1 MENLGIGLIAFLVFF
16 PMLIALFMLVGR
28 NNGLRSFFT
37 IFGAIFIAAG
47 SIVAACVFIPQ
58 GAQKFAVNA
67 DFAGV
72 GISHII
78 TIGALVVD
86 VILGLYV
93 IVKAAMYKKW
103 FVAILALAQIA
114 LVLWFDLTCAKDIE
128 VSNAL
133 YIDNFSII
141 MALIIGVVGSAIAV
155 YSLGYMK
162 DHHDGRHPDVKDRRP
177 TFFAVMFAFLGA
189 MFAIVFANN
198 LSWMFCAWEITT
210 VCSFALIGYD
220 KNEVSIKNS
229 FHQIMLN
236 LIGGLAFALA
246 LVWVAKTYQVLELD
260 QFITQ
265 TVEILTNTTSYSLVA
280 YVPILLFSLA
290 AFTKA
295 AQFPF
300 QSWLLG
306 AMVAPTPTSALLH
319 SSTMVKAGVF
329 LLIKL
334 APCFGMTL
342 PGYCVMTVGIAT
354 FLFASIAA
362 ISQTNAKRVLA
373 YSTIGNLGL
382 IVACAGVGTDGAV
395 WAGIFLIIF
404 HAVAKSLLFLAVGS
418 AEHQIGSRDIEDMD
432 LLFER
437 MPRLAR
443 LMCIGIMGMFIAPFG
458 MLVSKWAALAAFTD
472 SSNVVLILVLVFGSA
487 ATFMFWAKWLGKLLA
502 IAHGGSLC
510 KRSKG
515 GKKKAL
521 DKGADKGMA
530 NTTGALDAT
539 GGAAGAGADGAEGAA
554 GAGTDGVAGATA
566 ATTGAAAASGTAS
579 ASVYDENGEVI
590 NLEKGVHSSEWM
602 PLNLLALL
610 TVACCIVFPFV
621 SDCVVQ
627 PYLSTVFNNP
637 SADVSA
643 GNLWIMAV
651 IAFVVAVIFLGF
663 SGKTK
668 KKIVP
673 AYMAGVGISDTTR
686 TFKNS
691 FGAPVAATQRNWY
704 MNEVFPEK
712 KVSKIGVTVT
722 LVILILVFGF
732 VGQTLVQSKAV
743 VQNYTTEHAAYKGGT
758 WESEGID
765 YSTFDQY
772 YQQYISYYTQSKDQY
787 QSYGIETEGAFMD
800 YLYEQLS
807 QQANSSSSSE
817 STDTSGSTDATGE
830 TSSGE
835 ASSAT
840 ASEATTSEASG
851 TSADASGSTS
861 SAASSADTSTAS
873 GTASTSSATSGA
885 TSTSATQDSSAQGGN

>member
-1 MENLGIGLIAFLVFF
+1 MENLGIGLIAFLIFF
-16 PMLIALFMLVGR
+16 PMLIALFMLIGR

-58 GAQKFAVNA
+58 GAQKFAVSG

-72 GISHII
+72 SISHII
-78 TIGALVVD
+78 SLGALVID

-93 IVKAAMYKKW
+93 IIKAAKYRKW

-114 LVLWFDLTCAKDIE
+114 LVAWFDLICAKDIE

-141 MALIIGVVGSAIAV
+141 MALIIGVVGSAIAI

-198 LSWMFCAWEITT
+198 LTWMFCAWEITT

-220 KNEVSIKNS
+220 KNEISIKNS
-229 FHQIMLN
+229 FRQIMLN

-265 TVEILTNTTSYSLVA
+265 TVQILTNSTSYSLIT
-280 YVPILLFSLA
+280 YVPLLLFSLA

-300 QSWLLG
+300 HSWLLG

-362 ISQTNAKRVLA
+362 ISQSNAKRVLA
-373 YSTIGNLGL
+373 YSTISNLGL
-382 IVACAGVGTDGAV
+382 IVACAGVGSDGAV

-458 MLVSKWAALAAFTD
+458 MLVSKWAALAAFAD
-472 SSNVVLILVLVFGSA
+472 SSNVVLVLVLAFGSA

-502 IAHGGSLC
+502 IANGGGLC
-510 KRSKG
+510 KRDKNASK
-515 GKKKAL
+515 K
-521 DKGADKGMA
+521 MA
-530 NTTGALDAT
+530 NTTLAASGADDADS
-539 GGAAGAGADGAEGAA
+539 AGADGAGKGGAAAADAA
-554 GAGTDGVAGATA
+554 GANGVAGANGAEATA
-566 ATTGAAAASGTAS
+566 KDGAI
-579 ASVYDENGEVI
+579 I
-590 NLEKGVHSSEWM
+590 NVEGGVHSSEWM
-602 PLNLLALL
+602 PLNLTALL
-610 TVACCIVFPFV
+610 TVACCIVFPFI
-621 SDCVVQ
+621 SEYVVQ
-627 PYLSTVFNNP
+627 PYLSTIFNNP

-643 GNLWIMAV
+643 GNLWIMTI

-663 SGKTK
+663 SGNTK

-673 AYMAGVGISDTTR
+673 VYMAGVSLDDTKR
-686 TFKNS
+686 QFKDS
-691 FGAPVAATQRNWY
+691 FGEPCAATQRNWY
-704 MNEVFPEK
+704 MTEVFAEK
-712 KVSKIGVTVT
+712 KVSKIGVIVT
-722 LVILILVFGF
+722 LVIIILTFGF
-732 VGQTLVQSKAV
+732 VGQTLVQSRSMV
-743 VQNYTTEHAAYKGGT
+743 TTYMSEHAVYKGST

-765 YSTFDQY
+765 YATFDQY
-772 YQQYISYYTQSKDQY
+772 YQQYISYYNQSKDQY
-787 QSYGIETEGAFMD
+787 QSYGIDSEASFMN

-807 QQANSSSSSE
+807 QQANSSSSS
-817 STDTSGSTDATGE
+817 DTSGSTDA
-830 TSSGE
+830 SGE
-835 ASSAT
+835 DASAAQDSSASSSTDAAT
-840 ASEATTSEASG
+840 ESSSSSSASG
-851 TSADASGSTS
+851 DS
-861 SAASSADTSTAS
+861 
-873 GTASTSSATSGA
+873 ASTSSA
-885 TSTSATQDSSAQGGN
+885 STADTASSTGSSATQDSSAQGGN